1 MKQNKKIRS
10 LVSGLLSS
18 AMMVAVVAHAGVTPE
33 EAAKLKTTLTPMGS
47 ERAGNADGSIPA
59 WTGGYTTVPAGYQS
73 GQPRIDP
80 YASEKP
86 LYSITAQNMDA
97 HAAKLTEGNKAMLKK
112 YPTYRIDVYPTHRT
126 ASAPQWVYDNT
137 FKNATRAKTPNMGGT
152 VEGAYGSYPFPIPK
166 TGNEVLWNHLLRWR
180 TEALELPLR
189 ATVMGSDGKPAL
201 AGDFLMEVNFPFN
214 FKDGTPEKQQGE
226 FWNLFQTM
234 KGPSFRAGEI
244 LLLRDYLDVGQGRQ
258 AWQYLVG
265 QRRVRRFPTLGYDTP
280 NPVNSGVDLVD
291 QAFGFNG
298 FQDKFNWKLVGKKEM
313 LIPYNL
319 NGFFQ
324 KKEADVLR
332 PNHLNPDHVR
342 WELHRVWVV
351 EASLADG
358 KRHVQP
364 KRTYYVD
371 EDTWTISLADNW
383 DAQGNFWSVNMTLP
397 IVAPEAPGVLTE
409 AFATFDLNKSSYS
422 ATLFNDV
429 KPQAKV
435 VKPFPVSNFT
445 PEAMSV
451 RGVR

>member
-180 TEALELPLR
+180 QL
-189 ATVMGSDGKPAL
+189 
-201 AGDFLMEVNFPFN
+201 
-214 FKDGTPEKQQGE
+214 
-226 FWNLFQTM
+226 
-234 KGPSFRAGEI
+234 
-244 LLLRDYLDVGQGRQ
+244 
-258 AWQYLVG
+258 
-265 QRRVRRFPTLGYDTP
+265 
-280 NPVNSGVDLVD
+280 
-291 QAFGFNG
+291 
-298 FQDKFNWKLVGKKEM
+298 
-313 LIPYNL
+313 
-319 NGFFQ
+319 
-324 KKEADVLR
+324 
-332 PNHLNPDHVR
+332 
-342 WELHRVWVV
+342 
-351 EASLADG
+351 
-358 KRHVQP
+358 
-364 KRTYYVD
+364 
-371 EDTWTISLADNW
+371 
-383 DAQGNFWSVNMTLP
+383 
-397 IVAPEAPGVLTE
+397 
-409 AFATFDLNKSSYS
+409 
-422 ATLFNDV
+422 
-429 KPQAKV
+429 
-435 VKPFPVSNFT
+435 
-445 PEAMSV
+445 
-451 RGVR
+451 